1 MRTHRLSFRF
11 ALVALIGFGIG
22 WGYVQGQGQAR
33 KPAAAAVAVATES
46 LLPEDSVLLAR
57 VDGSLMHAEAFKK
70 TAAYDAFYKSGLVG
84 AIEKIFIRAKGVAG
98 PLPVKPYLDALQSIC
113 DKGFSVGVSPGM
125 GDQGPQP
132 FGVVV
137 LHEGASLDKVL
148 SSLVQLGGN
157 EQMKAEKK
165 TIGKR
170 TVVRMDIPDSPGVE
184 VGWWAEGKHLVVAVG
199 INGIAQAIAVADGTT
214 PNVTANPLWA
224 KYSQSTES
232 ELTSFGWMNLV
243 PLRAIFGGMP
253 VPTQNQEKPTTVQE
267 LLIVLGLDNL
277 NSIGIQAGIKD
288 RSLTSLTSID
298 APGERRG
305 LLSLLDQE
313 PMTLQDLPPLP
324 EQLSSFM
331 AYSFDSAK
339 AAQTVYDIA
348 VDLES
353 IMSPDTANVEAGRAQ
368 AKDHLGLD
376 VIDDLLAGLGNVT
389 CIYND
394 EAQTGLGIAPALLVQ
409 VKDAD
414 ILNAAFER
422 LLVELLPQVSQGNA
436 KGVMSEKNGTK
447 TYIVEIPQGGL
458 SPALSVSDKWLCVSI
473 LPQPVMAFN
482 LRVQGELKTWDV
494 ATLPK
499 ETSAAI
505 PESFTGL
512 TIVDPRST
520 YRMILGLAPIAA
532 GVAQAAISQSMR
544 FQQNG
549 PPAPPPMIFQMSDL
563 PPAELVTK
571 WLYPNVAYSVVDENG
586 LTTRTTSSVPG
597 LPIPGGDGG
606 AASVAVPAVLVA
618 LLLPAVQQA
627 REAARRSQSKN
638 NMKQIGLAMHNYADT
653 YNHFPTGTVE
663 NDDLDVEE
671 RLSWMV
677 SILPYMDQAPLYNQ
691 IDMKEGHESAT
702 NSPLL
707 SVTIPTYLNPALP
720 AEPGAT
726 HYIGI
731 AGITEEGPTAKLPS
745 KIAGVFGYDRKTRF
759 ADIQDGTSNTVMV
772 AESTGF
778 TGPWGQGGAST
789 IRAFT
794 QQPYIN
800 GPDGIGGPY
809 RGGCHML
816 FADGSVRFI
825 SENIDGKTVESLSTI
840 QGGEAINEF

>member
-1 MRTHRLSFRF
+1 MRTRRLSFLIT
-11 ALVALIGFGIG
+11 LVALIALGLG
-22 WGYVQGQGQAR
+22 WGFVQGQGQAR
-33 KPAAAAVAVATES
+33 KPAAAVAVATET
-46 LLPEDSVLLAR
+46 LLPEDSVLLVH
-57 VDGSLMHAEAFKK
+57 VDGSLLHEEAFKK
-70 TAAYDAFYKSGLVG
+70 TAAYDALYKSGLVG
-84 AIEKIFIRAKGVAG
+84 AFEKTFNRAKGMAG
-98 PLPVKPYLDALQSIC
+98 PVPVKPYLDALKLITEKGLSIA
-113 DKGFSVGVSPGM
+113 VTPGM

-132 FGVVV
+132 WGVVV
-137 LHEGASLDKVL
+137 LHEGASLGKVL
-148 SSLVQLGGN
+148 ESIVQLGGN
-157 EQMKAEKK
+157 GQLQAEKT

-170 TVVRMDIPDSPGVE
+170 SVMRMDIPDSPGVE

-199 INGIAQAIAVADGTT
+199 INGIAQAIEVADGKA
-214 PNVTANPLWA
+214 PNVTTNPLWT

-232 ELTSFGWMNLV
+232 EMTSFAWLNVV
-243 PLRAIFGGMP
+243 PLRVIFGGMP
-253 VPTQNQEKPTTVQE
+253 VPTENEEKPTTVQE

-277 NSIGIQAGIKD
+277 NSIGMQAGIKD

-313 PMTLQDLPPLP
+313 PMTLKDLPPLP
-324 EQLSSFM
+324 QQLSSFM

-339 AAQTVYDIA
+339 AMQTLYDTA
-348 VDLES
+348 VDLEAV
-353 IMSPDTANVEAGRAQ
+353 MSPDTANVESARAM
-368 AKDHLGLD
+368 AKDQLGLD
-376 VIDDLLAGLGNVT
+376 VIDDLLTGLGNVT
-389 CIYND
+389 CVYND
-394 EAQTGLGIAPALLVQ
+394 EAQTGFGIAPALLVE
-409 VKDAD
+409 VKDAEK
-414 ILNAAFER
+414 LNTALER
-422 LLVELLPQVSQGNA
+422 LLVEMLPQVSQGQA
-436 KGVMSEKNGTK
+436 KGVVSEKDGTK
-447 TYIVEIPQGGL
+447 TYIVEIPQGGM
-458 SPALSVSDKWLCVSI
+458 SPAISVSDQWMCVSI

-482 LRVQGELKTWDV
+482 LRVQGELPTWDV

-532 GVAQAAISQSMR
+532 GAAQAAISQTMR
-544 FQQNG
+544 FQEGG

-606 AASVAVPAVLVA
+606 AASIAVPAVLIA

-638 NMKQIGLAMHNYADT
+638 NMKQIGLAMHNYHDT
-653 YNHFPTGTVE
+653 FNHLATGTVK
-663 NDDLDVEE
+663 NDDLEVEE

-691 IDMKEGHESAT
+691 IDMKEGHASAT

-707 SVTIPTYLNPALP
+707 SIAIPTYQNPSLTPLP
-720 AEPGAT
+720 GTT
-726 HYIGI
+726 HYVGI

-745 KIAGVFGYDRKTRF
+745 KIAGMFGYDREVGFRN
-759 ADIQDGTSNTVMV
+759 ISDGLSNTFMV
-772 AESTGF
+772 AESDGSTGA
-778 TGPWGQGGAST
+778 WGQGGSAT

-794 QQPYIN
+794 QQPYIK
-800 GPDGIGGPY
+800 GPDGIGGPAI
-809 RGGCHML
+809 GGSHFL
-816 FADGSVRFI
+816 LGDGSVRFV
-825 SENIDGKTVESLSTI
+825 SQNIDPTVVEALSTI
-840 QGGEAINEF
+840 QGGEVVNDF